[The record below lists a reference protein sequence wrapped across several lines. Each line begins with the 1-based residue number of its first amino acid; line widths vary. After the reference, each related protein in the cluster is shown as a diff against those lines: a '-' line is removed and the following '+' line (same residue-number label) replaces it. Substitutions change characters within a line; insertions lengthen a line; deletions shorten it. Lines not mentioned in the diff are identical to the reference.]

1 METSITMTYDFNITR
16 KKCFIF
22 SGSFQE
28 IKLLSET
35 CFQLDQTCFH
45 ETFTQTSFNL
55 FPNTIFNP
63 LMLGGNKKVA
73 HT

>member
-16 KKCFIF
+16 NKCFMF
-22 SGSFQE
+22 SGIFQE

-45 ETFTQTSFNL
+45 ETFPYTLFNI
-55 FPNTIFNP
+55 FPKTIFNP
-63 LMLGGNKKVA
+63 LMPGGNKKVA